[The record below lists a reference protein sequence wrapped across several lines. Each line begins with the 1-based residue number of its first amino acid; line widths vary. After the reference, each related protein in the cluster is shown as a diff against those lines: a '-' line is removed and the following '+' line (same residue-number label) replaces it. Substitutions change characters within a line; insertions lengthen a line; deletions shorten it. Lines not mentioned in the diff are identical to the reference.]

1 MKVIKRFFPGKKS
14 SVLGVYGL
22 AMQEVMRGVVH
33 RPAGG
38 QHYLFMYFYDDV
50 LVDDGRTDRW
60 AGPHSLVVLG
70 PGCAHRYGHPS
81 KSWRHSWI
89 AVNGSFIVQQLK
101 QNRVPLNQVLYG
113 ADASFME
120 QTQVALSREMQEQ
133 AEPDEVILQNLI
145 QNWIRDLR
153 RRMDGPR
160 THVRV
165 PRPYLVLRRY
175 IEENY
180 DRKTTLAG
188 LAARM
193 HVSRCHLSREF
204 RRFFGVSPIQH
215 LLRVR
220 MHHAAHLV
228 HDHNLRISEIA
239 RSIGYDDLFQFSKL
253 FKQHFGVSPRNMRAK
268 QSKST
273 PSVAS

>member
-1 MKVIKRFFPGKKS
+1 MKALKCFFPGAKS
-14 SVLGVYGL
+14 SGLGIYGVG
-22 AMQEVMRGVVH
+22 MQEVMRPGVVH

-38 QHYLFMYFYDDV
+38 RHYLFIHFFDDV
-50 LVDDGRTDRW
+50 LLDDGRSDRW
-60 AGPHSLVVLG
+60 IDPYSLVVLS
-70 PGCAHRYGHPS
+70 PGRPHRYGNPG
-81 KSWRHSWI
+81 KNWRHSWI
-89 AVNGSFIVQQLK
+89 ALNGTYVVQQLK
-101 QNRVPLNQVLYG
+101 DAHIPLNQVLTG
-113 ADASFME
+113 ADATFME
-120 QTQVALSREMQEQ
+120 QTQISISREMQEHAQ
-133 AEPDEVILQNLI
+133 PDEVILQNLI
-145 QNWIRDLR
+145 QNWIRDIR
-153 RRMDGPR
+153 RRMDGAK
-160 THVRV
+160 TQARV
-165 PRPYLVLRRY
+165 PRPYLALRRY

-180 DRKTTLAG
+180 DRRTTLEG

-253 FKQHFGVSPRNMRAK
+253 FKQHFGVSPRNMRDK
-268 QSKST
+268 QSKSAN
-273 PSVAS
+273 AS